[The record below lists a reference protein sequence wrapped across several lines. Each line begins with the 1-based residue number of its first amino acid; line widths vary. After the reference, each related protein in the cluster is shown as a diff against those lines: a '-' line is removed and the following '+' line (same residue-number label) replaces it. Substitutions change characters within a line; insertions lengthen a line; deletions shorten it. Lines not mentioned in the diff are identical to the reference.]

1 MSPKRPHNALE
12 VMRSVPYFA
21 LLDAA
26 AMEAV
31 AGKAIRRHYSRG
43 ELIFIEGD
51 PCAGLHVIQEGRLKL
66 YKVSLEGREQIVRL
80 LGPGE
85 FFNEVAVFDRG
96 SNPVSAMA
104 ALDTTVWV
112 VGCSAMLDLMGT
124 HLSLI
129 HI

>member
-51 PCAGLHVIQEGRLKL
+51 PCAGLHVIQEGRIKL
-66 YKVSLEGREQIVRL
+66 YKVSV
-80 LGPGE
+80 
-85 FFNEVAVFDRG
+85 
-96 SNPVSAMA
+96 
-104 ALDTTVWV
+104 
-112 VGCSAMLDLMGT
+112 
-124 HLSLI
+124 LSLI